1 MARPFGLIVWKLEL
15 TVSELTRR
23 KKVKVKSNA
32 ILFKIVQNQT
42 KHNKLKLN
50 LWYSAALSSGT
61 VSPVSNSHITG
72 TTMTSMTTM
81 PMMVSVFTVN
91 SRMLGFSFTSHHSLE
106 SSFLSCSVFYDP
118 LGTVGFV
125 HCVAAFNVV
134 VVSVLLLGFVVFGM
148 GVVHSVF
155 KVVVC
160 RRLNII
166 QSLKKYLLNQPTYEG
181 VTPMVAPMPMPMPM
195 SIWEGQSSSDCKGYI
210 EEDLKI
216 NNFWIFKG
224 LLIVNYS
231 R

>member
-1 MARPFGLIVWKLEL
+1 MAIPFGLIVWKLEL
-15 TVSELTRR
+15 TVPRLTRR
-23 KKVKVKSNA
+23 NLKKYVKANA
-32 ILFKIVQNQT
+32 ILFEIVQNET

-61 VSPVSNSHITG
+61 VTPVGDPHITG
-72 TTMTSMTTM
+72 TAMTSMTTM
-81 PMMVSVFTVN
+81 TMMMSVFAVN
-91 SRMLGFSFTSHHSLE
+91 SRMLGFSFTSHDSLE
-106 SSFLSCSVFYDP
+106 SSFLSCCVFYDP

-166 QSLKKYLLNQPTYEG
+166 KGSKQYVPKKSSTYEG
-181 VTPMVAPMPMPMPM
+181 VTLMVPPMPMPM

-210 EEDLKI
+210 EKDLKI
-216 NNFWIFKG
+216 VILEIFKG
-224 LLIVNYS
+224 CC
-231 R
+231 

>member
-1 MARPFGLIVWKLEL
+1 VSRFNGQTIWVNSVKIRVNGLRTNQE
-15 TVSELTRR
+15 R
-23 KKVKVKSNA
+23 KKVKIKSNA
-32 ILFKIVQNQT
+32 ILFQIIQNQT

-61 VSPVSNSHITG
+61 VTPVGDSHITG

-81 PMMVSVFTVN
+81 SMMVPVFTVN

-106 SSFLSCSVFYDP
+106 SSFLSCCIFYDP

-166 QSLKKYLLNQPTYEG
+166 QSSKKYLRNQESTYEG
-181 VTPMVAPMPMPMPM
+181 VTLVVAPMPMPM

-216 NNFWIFKG
+216 IIFEISKG
-224 LLIVNYS
+224 C
-231 R
+231 